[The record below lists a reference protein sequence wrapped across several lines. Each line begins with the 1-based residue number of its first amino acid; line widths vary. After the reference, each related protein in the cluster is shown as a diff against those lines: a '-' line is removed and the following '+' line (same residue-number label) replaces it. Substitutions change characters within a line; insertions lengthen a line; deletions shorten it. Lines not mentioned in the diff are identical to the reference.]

1 MGYIIYGKNNCQAC
15 QTAKNILT
23 KKGIDFSY
31 KTLSVDFSLG
41 DFMGLTSQ
49 RSFPLI
55 MKGSDV
61 IGTLENLKKHL
72 GEGSE

>member
-1 MGYIIYGKNNCQAC
+1 MDYTIYGKNNCQAC
-15 QTAKNILT
+15 QTAKSILA

-55 MKGSDV
+55 VKGDEV

-72 GEGSE
+72 GEESE